1 MKKRV
6 VLFLFLIPALCLSAQ
21 EVPVEEGVTLNIG
34 KTASLGLEASTSFAW
49 DITNKS
55 TGLDTKA
62 GMDLILP
69 LFPAADRGLYP
80 DNFDDPTVRI
90 TLRNASFT
98 WWNTYSTRGGN
109 YEQDN
114 FNSWQARP
122 LVLTF
127 DTFAADLVWTNYL
140 FRVASSTTVMQTD
153 QSSLFSIFDE
163 VMDAGDRWYYRRSAT
178 RALWHT
184 ERYNIQQLPLLKEKI
199 VRDYI
204 DDDYRSS
211 ISGILALGAEF
222 DMFSVLVK
230 AASYKSGIENNDNA
244 WLFGLDAEVTP
255 IKNLLISLTGFAGIN
270 YETNTVSDTAGRN
283 PVNFGISAEYRMP
296 LSERYILTPKLG
308 FDFAMDSVTNEN
320 AWELSAGVLFYTRGY
335 DLVSSRI
342 LDWDN
347 VIPIGASA
355 SLNFTDNSNLNAIV
369 SWFEPAGP
377 DSMLPNFGGFLQLE
391 LANLLEANDSTS
403 AFAVL
408 AQVEYLIAEKFT
420 PYLRAGYIPEFQN
433 NSSTMITG
441 SYIVKLAFGC
451 YMIPM
456 HFFSIDVRYEMDT
469 ILLKSGGTEAGTNL
483 FSTVFTVRM

>member
-1 MKKRV
+1 MKKRL
-6 VLFLFLIPALCLSAQ
+6 VLSLLFIPALCLSAQ
-21 EVPVEEGVTLNIG
+21 EVPVEEGALLSVG

-55 TGLDTKA
+55 TGLETKA
-62 GMDLILP
+62 GMDLVLP

-80 DNFDDPTVRI
+80 DNFDEPAVRI
-90 TLRNASFT
+90 ALKNASFT

-127 DTFAADLVWTNYL
+127 DTFAADLVWTNYF

-153 QSSLFSIFDE
+153 QSTLFSIFDD

-184 ERYNIQQLPLLKEKI
+184 ERYNIQQFPLLKEKI

-211 ISGILALGAEF
+211 ISGILAIGAEF
-222 DMFSVLVK
+222 EMLSVMLK
-230 AASYKSGIENNDNA
+230 AASHKNGIENNDNA
-244 WLFGLDAEVTP
+244 WLLGLDAEAVP
-255 IKNLLISLTGFAGIN
+255 IENLLISLTGFAGIN
-270 YETNTVSDTAGRN
+270 YEKNTTLDTGRN
-283 PVNFGISAEYRMP
+283 PVNFGISAEYQAS
-296 LSERYILTPKLG
+296 LSERYILTPKLS
-308 FDFAMDSVTNEN
+308 FDFAMDSVTNEFI
-320 AWELSAGVLFYTRGY
+320 WELSAGVLFYTRGY

-355 SLNFTDNSNLNAIV
+355 SVNFTDESSLNAIV

-377 DSMLPNFGGFLQLE
+377 NSMLPNFGGFLQLE
-391 LANLLEANDSTS
+391 LANLLEVNDSTS

-408 AQVEYLIAEKFT
+408 AQAEYLIAEKFA
-420 PYLRAGYIPEFQN
+420 PYLRAGYLPEFQSG
-433 NSSTMITG
+433 SSTLITG
-441 SYIVKLAFGC
+441 SYIIKMAFGC
-451 YMIPM
+451 YLRLMQ
-456 HFFSIDVRYEMDT
+456 FFSIDVRYEMDT
-469 ILLKSGGTEAGTNL
+469 KLLKSGSTEAGTNL